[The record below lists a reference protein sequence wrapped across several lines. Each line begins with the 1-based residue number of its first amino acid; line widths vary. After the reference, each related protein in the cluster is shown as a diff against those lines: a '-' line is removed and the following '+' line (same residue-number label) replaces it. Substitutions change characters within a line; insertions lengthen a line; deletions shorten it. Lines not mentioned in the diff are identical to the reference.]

1 MNKINLIP
9 TPAEYTYSEN
19 FIPFEAAGVRVIGKV
34 EEGLTHALSLLD
46 NKIKLSDNGN
56 LVIYLGYENF
66 PEDIKAETEEL
77 FKKKFAKEQGYYLV
91 KKSDEIVIAAYEEN
105 GAMYA
110 LMTLIQLFYENT
122 LPEIFEIKDSP
133 DFRIRANKWLLWT
146 EAGMWSYDRGDG
158 IEKYKERIIRK
169 LDMCLKYK
177 VNQIVF
183 DGFDFKSERFPGYN
197 ELMKDLNREARKRKV
212 HLMSSGYAMGYGL
225 SGRGDNAFT
234 GEVHMNRKSYP
245 DGEIYKCIGTY
256 DDGTPEDRI
265 LGREYGTCLSNEALR
280 ENKLRELT
288 TYIKNV
294 EPGAMY
300 LHNMDADDILEPL
313 WTARCDECRK
323 RWPNDCLWA
332 EDGAAG
338 AFAYFIKNLYEGI
351 SSVKSDDG
359 KYDAARDCV
368 VYIVSPGYLYMHK
381 RDELF
386 ENCRK
391 FWQKVSELLPHYDNL
406 FIGFREH
413 YFNHE
418 TNNRLRYDIMREGW
432 TNCDF
437 ASVYF
442 CGGDGFYSDKLFL
455 CGGLFNRLMKSSS
468 GIITENGNGNQETMQ
483 VCNAEYMWNCENSAY
498 YNIPDMP
505 DNYKDFE
512 PFYINY
518 LKGNTRPEEIYGEDG
533 FLKIICEKLYGKEA
547 AEDFKELFS
556 THGEDGAPPLTSPCS
571 CEIYTNFTRVIFPMR
586 WDNEELKQDAE
597 IGFSVN
603 SILNKYN
610 NVDYSTKKAKEIS
623 SKIYREKKYFPELE
637 EDVKW
642 LSNNFIIC
650 EKFTDM
656 LVRYMNCYKK
666 VNAYFE
672 FGEAIPE
679 DVQPALEALKKE
691 ADDFLLEI
699 NGMNLKPIDLLGGAL
714 ARRDEI
720 ADFLSYNAEIM
731 LRSIK
736 EDKRIPSNLRPLKQK
751 THW

>member
-9 TPAEYTYSEN
+9 TPADYTYSEN
-19 FIPFEAAGVRVIGKV
+19 FINFEITGARVIGKA
-34 EEGLTHALSLLD
+34 EEGLIHALSLLD

-66 PEDIKAETEEL
+66 TEAVKVETEEL

-110 LMTLIQLFYENT
+110 FMTLKQLFFENK
-122 LPEIFEIKDSP
+122 LPESFEIKDSP

-158 IEKYKERIIRK
+158 VEKYKDRIKRK
-169 LDMCLKYK
+169 LDMCLEYK
-177 VNQIVF
+177 INEIVF

-197 ELMKDLNREARKRKV
+197 DIMKTLNREARKRKV
-212 HLMSSGYAMGYGL
+212 HLMSSGYGMGYGL

-245 DGEIYKCIGTY
+245 DGEIYKCIGTF
-256 DDGTPEDRI
+256 DEAMEIDTMP
-265 LGREYGTCLSNEALR
+265 GREYGTCLSNEALMA
-280 ENKLRELT
+280 NKLKELT
-288 TYIKNV
+288 DYTKNV
-294 EPGAMY
+294 EPGAIY
-300 LHNMDADDILEPL
+300 IHNMDADDIHEPL
-313 WTARCDECRK
+313 WEARCDECRK

-338 AFAYFIKNLYEGI
+338 AFAYYIKNLYEGI

-359 KYDAARDCV
+359 KYDAKRDCII
-368 VYIVSPGYLYMHK
+368 YIVSPGYVYMHK
-381 RDELF
+381 RNETY
-386 ENCRK
+386 EKSRK
-391 FWQKVSELLPHYDNL
+391 FWQKVSELLPHYENL
-406 FIGFREH
+406 YIGFREQF
-413 YFNHE
+413 FNHDGD
-418 TNNRLRYDIMREGW
+418 NRLRYDMTRAGW
-432 TNCDF
+432 KNCDF
-437 ASVYF
+437 SSIQF
-442 CGGDGFYSDKLFL
+442 CGGDGFYSDKLFI
-455 CGGLFNRLMKSSS
+455 CGGLFNRLLKSAS
-468 GIITENGNGNQETMQ
+468 GIIIENGNGNQEAMQ
-483 VCNAEYMWNCENSAY
+483 VCNAEYLWNCENSAY

-505 DNYKDFE
+505 DNYEDFE

-518 LKGNTRPEEIYGEDG
+518 LKGNTRPEEIYGDEG
-533 FLKIICEKLYGKEA
+533 FLQIICEKLYGKGA
-547 AEDFKELFS
+547 GADFRELFS
-556 THGEDGAPPLTSPCS
+556 IHGEDGAPPLTSPCS

-586 WDNEELKQDAE
+586 WDNEELKQDE
-597 IGFSVN
+597 GVRFTVN
-603 SILNKYN
+603 SILAKYI
-610 NVDYSTKKAKEIS
+610 NVDSSTKKAKDIA

-642 LSNNFIIC
+642 LFDNFTIC

-672 FGEAIPE
+672 FGEKIPE
-679 DVQPALEALKKE
+679 EVQPALEALKKE
-691 ADDFLLEI
+691 ADELLSEI
-699 NGMNLKPIDLLGGAL
+699 NGMNLKAIDLLGGAL
-714 ARRDEI
+714 ARRDEM